1 MTIFCIGLGKEF
13 QRDQLRDMATDPDS
27 KYVITAEY
35 EELNQVLPNFKKICC
50 EGDFRSQTSHKKH
63 VKTPCFTDGRFQ
75 RMAALR
81 NENTLPN
88 LKMQAVMLLLS

>member
-50 EGDFRSQTSHKKH
+50 EGDFRSQTSHKKTRKNSLLYRRQVSTH
-63 VKTPCFTDGRFQ
+63 GS
-75 RMAALR
+75 LR
-81 NENTLPN
+81 NENTLPK
-88 LKMQAVMLLLS
+88 L

>member
-1 MTIFCIGLGKEF
+1 MGVTIFCIGLGKEF

-50 EGDFRSQTSHKKH
+50 EGDFRSQTSHK
-63 VKTPCFTDGRFQ
+63 
-75 RMAALR
+75 
-81 NENTLPN
+81 NT
-88 LKMQAVMLLLS
+88 